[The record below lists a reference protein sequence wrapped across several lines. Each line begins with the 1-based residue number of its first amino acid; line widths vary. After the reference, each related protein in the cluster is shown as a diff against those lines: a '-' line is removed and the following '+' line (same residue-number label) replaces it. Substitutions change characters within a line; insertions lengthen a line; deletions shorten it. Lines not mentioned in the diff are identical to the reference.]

1 LHLRL
6 FRKQVDKAG
15 LEGFIVHSERNIY
28 YLTGF
33 MSSGGAYL
41 LVSEDSS
48 PILWVSKLDWEKAK
62 EEVRICDLRVIERR
76 TRIQKTLSDELHD
89 LGMRTTGF
97 DEISVAEYFELGK
110 NWGGDLKPEAQLI
123 WMLRRVKDKEETER
137 MRRAARI
144 ADIGVQ
150 VAIETIAP
158 GTREYM
164 VAAEAEYAM
173 RTRQSEGTA
182 FETIVASGSR
192 SAFPHGSP
200 TARKIQSGDLVIV
213 DIGATFKHYRSDITR
228 TIVVGKPSETQKRIY
243 DAVTDA
249 QETALR
255 RYRDRERCAMID
267 GVARSLIRKR
277 GYGKQF
283 VHGLGH
289 GIGLDIH
296 EPPTVSLGSKDFLET
311 GNIVSDEPGIY
322 LPGVGGVRIEDMIL
336 VAGSKGER
344 ITLAPRSLE
353 A

>member
-1 LHLRL
+1 MHLRF
-6 FRKQVDKAG
+6 FRKQMDKAR
-15 LEGFIVHSERNIY
+15 LEGFIVHNDKNVY

-41 LVSEDSS
+41 LISGDSS
-48 PILWVSKLDWEKAK
+48 PVLWVNRLDWEKAK
-62 EEVRICDLRVIERR
+62 EEVRNCDLRVIERR
-76 TRIQKTLSDELHD
+76 TRVQKILLEELRS
-89 LGMRTTGF
+89 LRVKRAGF
-97 DEISVAEYFELGK
+97 DEVSVAEFLELTRSWEGE
-110 NWGGDLKPEAQLI
+110 LKPEAQMI
-123 WMLRRVKDKEETER
+123 WTLRRVKDKEETAR

-158 GTREYM
+158 GVREYV

-173 RTRQSEGTA
+173 RIGQSEGTA
-182 FETIVASGSR
+182 FETIVASGPR

-200 TARKIQSGDLVIV
+200 TTRKIQGGDLVVV

-228 TIVVGKPSETQKRIY
+228 TVVAGKPSVTQRKIF

-255 RYRDRERCAMID
+255 RYRDGERCVLVD
-267 GVARSLIRKR
+267 RVARSTIRRR

-283 VHGLGH
+283 IHGLGH

-296 EPPTVSLGSKDFLET
+296 EPPTVSPGSKDVLET
-311 GNIVSDEPGIY
+311 GNVVSNEPGIY
-322 LPGVGGVRIEDMIL
+322 VRDIGGVRIEDMIL
-336 VAGSKGER
+336 VAGSGCER
-344 ITLAPRSLE
+344 FTSAPRSLE
-353 A
+353 V